1 MEMKLVSMSVL
12 NDKEQKFLEQIMR
25 RIISNL
31 ETSRLE
37 CNVYTLRAN
46 FNKAKQEACKAINKM
61 KKSIKYSKNYKM
73 ALNDCRNAIKRMDII
88 TKMSIKDE
96 SKANALLTAG
106 WMLFK
111 EEYPEYII
119 EATRCVYELDMSG
132 IALYDYIINSLNDEE
147 YFDFEV
153 IKKEIEE
160 LGIMKGW
167 R

>member
-1 MEMKLVSMSVL
+1 MELVSISVL
-12 NDKEQKFLEQIMR
+12 NKKERKLLETVMR

-37 CNVYTLRAN
+37 CNIYTLNDN
-46 FNKAKQEACKAINKM
+46 FDKAKQKASKAIDKM
-61 KKSIKYSKNYKM
+61 KASVKDSKDYEM
-73 ALNDCRNAIKRMDII
+73 ALNDCQIAIKRMDVI

-96 SKANALLTAG
+96 RKANALLIAG
-106 WMLFK
+106 WMQFK
-111 EEYPEYII
+111 EEYPEHII
-119 EATRCVYELDMSG
+119 EATRYVYESDMLG

-147 YFDFEV
+147 YFDFKT

-167 R
+167 Y